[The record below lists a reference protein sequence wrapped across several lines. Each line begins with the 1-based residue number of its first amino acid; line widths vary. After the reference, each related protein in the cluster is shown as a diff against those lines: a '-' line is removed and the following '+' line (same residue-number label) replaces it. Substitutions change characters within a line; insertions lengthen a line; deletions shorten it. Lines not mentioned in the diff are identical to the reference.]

1 MALITW
7 IRERLGLE
15 DEVFLRIP
23 LDGVKGQLFASPM
36 PYGPYD
42 KWNQVMRRYR
52 AAGVEF
58 AVMLVTD
65 DELAKKAKRDLLS
78 LYPRVGI
85 DALRFPFRDLT
96 SPSLETVEQ
105 MVRCVGPYLRAGAKV
120 AIHCNAG
127 TGRTGVAAACLA
139 ADLLDLPGPEAIQ
152 YVTDRMATQ
161 ITDSQK
167 RVVCQYA
174 DQRSRQ
180 ATHTPVGDTKGEAHG
195 ADAE

>member
-23 LDGVKGQLFASPM
+23 LDGVKGHLYASPM

-78 LYPRVGI
+78 LYPKVGI

-120 AIHCNAG
+120 VVHCNAG

-139 ADLLDLPGPEAIQ
+139 ADLLELPGREAIQ

-174 DQRSRQ
+174 DKRSRQ
-180 ATHTPVGDTKGEAHG
+180 APHTPAGDTKGEGHG
-195 ADAE
+195 TDAE